1 MNKLGAQEILMPIMQ
16 PARLWEESGRWGR
29 YGPELLRVQ
38 DRHERPFCLGPT
50 HEEVVTDLI
59 RNEVHSYKQLPLVLY
74 QIQTKFRDE
83 IRPRFGVMRSR
94 EFIMKDA
101 YSFDISEKNLSQTY
115 QLMYEGYSSILKRI
129 GLDFRAVIAD
139 TGSIGGSISHEFHVL
154 AESGEDSIAFSDGSG
169 FAANVETTEAVTVH
183 PSTVKKEE
191 KLQEI
196 KTKGLSSVEEISKF
210 LDVDRSNIVKTL
222 IVLGQPKEESSENK
236 SEEVHM
242 PLVALALRGDHELNI
257 IKAEKISG
265 VMSPLTFASKDVI
278 KAQLG
283 CDIGSLGPLR
293 LDIPVIVDRSA
304 NQLTS
309 FVCGA
314 NKNGLH
320 LTGVNWARDCNA
332 IRVEDIRNVIQGDP
346 SPDGKGFLDIKRGI
360 EVGHIFQLGTKYS
373 EAMDCKV
380 LSEEGTQQSILMGCY
395 GIGISRIVAAAIEQ
409 NNDGNGILWPKAITP
424 FQIALIPVNIHKS
437 EKVKDHCE
445 KIYTQLLNIGF
456 DVLFMD
462 QEKARLGGML
472 ADIELIGLPHR
483 LVLGEKGIEKGT
495 IEYRNRGESEN
506 QNIPLSE
513 LNEFLIKNIDC

>member
-1 MNKLGAQEILMPIMQ
+1 M
-16 PARLWEESGRWGR
+16 
-29 YGPELLRVQ
+29 
-38 DRHERPFCLGPT
+38 
-50 HEEVVTDLI
+50 
-59 RNEVHSYKQLPLVLY
+59 
-74 QIQTKFRDE
+74 
-83 IRPRFGVMRSR
+83 
-94 EFIMKDA
+94 
-101 YSFDISEKNLSQTY
+101 
-115 QLMYEGYSSILKRI
+115 
-129 GLDFRAVIAD
+129 
-139 TGSIGGSISHEFHVL
+139 
-154 AESGEDSIAFSDGSG
+154 
-169 FAANVETTEAVTVH
+169 
-183 PSTVKKEE
+183 
-191 KLQEI
+191 
-196 KTKGLSSVEEISKF
+196 
-210 LDVDRSNIVKTL
+210 
-222 IVLGQPKEESSENK
+222 
-236 SEEVHM
+236 
-242 PLVALALRGDHELNI
+242 
-257 IKAEKISG
+257 
-265 VMSPLTFASKDVI
+265 
-278 KAQLG
+278 
-283 CDIGSLGPLR
+283 
-293 LDIPVIVDRSA
+293 
-304 NQLTS
+304 
-309 FVCGA
+309 
-314 NKNGLH
+314 H

-495 IEYRNRGESEN
+495 IEYRNRSESEN